1 MIDHISVAVRDLDK
15 AARFYATVLGAI
27 GYDKLVVRPHTVGF
41 GKTYPE
47 FWINSRAAM
56 PPVPDDYG
64 AHVALRVRTIE
75 LVEAFHAAALAA
87 GGSSDGAPGLR
98 PQHGEGYYAAF
109 ICDPDGSRIE
119 AVTFLRMDG
128 DVEGTAE

>member
-75 LVEAFHAAALAA
+75 LVDAFHAAALAA
-87 GGSSDGAPGLR
+87 GGTDNGEPGVREIYHPDYYGAFVL
-98 PQHGEGYYAAF
+98 
-109 ICDPDGSRIE
+109 DPDGNNLE
-119 AVTFLRMDG
+119 AVCHTP
-128 DVEGTAE
+128 A